1 MPQSPQKLNAA
12 QPIIEAD
19 GTMSQVFRSWSIA
32 VTNAMP
38 MVGTG
43 SPEGVIEALQ
53 YSLYIDEAIPLTPV
67 QYRKM
72 LPEIGGNRRL
82 GWAAI

>member
-19 GTMSQVFRSWSIA
+19 GTMSQVFRAWSIA

-43 SPEGVIEALQ
+43 SPEGVIKALQ

-82 GWAAI
+82 GWAVI